1 MTSKKVSCF
10 SDSILI
16 GEAVKS
22 NFKLKYPNYGE
33 DEPLCISMYNSL
45 LSIDQ
50 LSIIQEQN
58 SQFLQQVTF
67 HP

>member
-1 MTSKKVSCF
+1 VSCF

-22 NFKLKYPNYGE
+22 NLKIKCPIYGE
-33 DEPLCISMYNSL
+33 DEPLYIRIHNSL

-50 LSIIQEQN
+50 LRTIQEQN
-58 SQFLQQVTF
+58 SQFMQQVTF